1 VIDGCAMILV
11 NGEVVAQG
19 SQFSLNQ
26 VETVVA
32 TVDLEAVW
40 AYRTSPAHGLQV
52 SGKDW
57 VELTFD

>member
-1 VIDGCAMILV
+1 MILV
-11 NGEVVAQG
+11 NGEIVAQG

-32 TVDLEAVW
+32 TVDLESVW

-52 SGKDW
+52 SCRKKIEGQNQY
-57 VELTFD
+57 

>member
-1 VIDGCAMILV
+1 MILV